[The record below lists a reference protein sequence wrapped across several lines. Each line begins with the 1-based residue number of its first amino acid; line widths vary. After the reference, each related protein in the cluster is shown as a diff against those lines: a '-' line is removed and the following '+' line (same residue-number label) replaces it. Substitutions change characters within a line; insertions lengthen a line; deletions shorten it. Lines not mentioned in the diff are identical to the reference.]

1 MVTIQEAIAKIT
13 NTMKK
18 LRTPLG
24 TRFVDRELEVEKII
38 DERERAVLG
47 GMVNVLYGPRGCG
60 KTTLFRALHFAT
72 EVEDVD
78 IDILYIVKE
87 YEEAPQ
93 YARLYIPKTLSEIL
107 REVALA
113 VSGSVE
119 IGYGGSGTISASIT
133 LFRAVK
139 VAIELIAKRLR
150 KRRKVF
156 IVVDEVKADSE
167 ESLSNFR
174 SWLEEFANDVGYI
187 NLDYKDR
194 TGGSI
199 VVVALVSDALIAEI
213 RHVVGPKATW
223 SFIWN
228 LPRKALEEL
237 VEELHLNISTDTL
250 WRLTG
255 GNPRALQAIATQG
268 LEKWF
273 KEEIL
278 ENIRNLYRD
287 ALEMFGNKEAV
298 WRELEITTHNIDEA
312 RMSLLRS
319 MLRRNIAIYIGA
331 ATPLSELP
339 TSVPWIKEDFAYQLP
354 AYYHT
359 LRTMVS
365 KKSIDVTLDNVLSIL

>member
-1 MVTIQEAIAKIT
+1 
-13 NTMKK
+13 MKK

-47 GMVNVLYGPRGCG
+47 GMVNVLYGPKGCG
-60 KTTLFRALHFAT
+60 KTTLFRALHFAA

-78 IDILYIVKE
+78 IDILYIAKE

-93 YARLYIPKTLSEIL
+93 YARLYIPKTLGEIL
-107 REVALA
+107 REVASA

-119 IGYGGSGTISASIT
+119 IGYGGSGTISASIS

-150 KRRKVF
+150 KGRKVF

-213 RHVVGPKATW
+213 RHVIGPKATW

-228 LPRKALEEL
+228 LPRKAIEEL

-298 WRELEITTHNIDEA
+298 WRELEITTHNIDEV

-359 LRTMVS
+359 LRAMVS

>member
-1 MVTIQEAIAKIT
+1 MVTIREAIAKIT

-47 GMVNVLYGPRGCG
+47 GMVNVLYGPKGCG

-107 REVALA
+107 REVASA

-228 LPRKALEEL
+228 LPIKALEEL

-278 ENIRNLYRD
+278 KNIRNLYRD

>member
-38 DERERAVLG
+38 DEHERAVLG
-47 GMVNVLYGPRGCG
+47 GMVNVLYGPKGCG

-78 IDILYIVKE
+78 IDILYIAKE

-93 YARLYIPKTLSEIL
+93 YARLYIPKTLGEIL
-107 REVALA
+107 REVASA
-113 VSGSVE
+113 ISGSVE

-150 KRRKVF
+150 KRRRVF

-213 RHVVGPKATW
+213 RHVIGPKATW

-228 LPRKALEEL
+228 LPRKAIEEL

-359 LRTMVS
+359 LRTMVN